1 MGATPDQGATG
12 LGALMIAAGLCNIGL
27 AWRLRIPTA
36 LAWSTPGAA
45 FLATIGSPE
54 GGFAEACGAFM
65 LSSAAIV
72 LTGWIK
78 PLRQWVEAIPLSL
91 SSAMLAGVLINI
103 CLIPV
108 TSLVQA
114 PSVIGPVV
122 LVWFLVSLVS
132 SLWAVPA
139 AVAAALMVMGVA
151 GDWPVWLSS
160 AGMDLANHFLK

>member
-1 MGATPDQGATG
+1 M
-12 LGALMIAAGLCNIGL
+12 
-27 AWRLRIPTA
+27 
-36 LAWSTPGAA
+36 
-45 FLATIGSPE
+45 PE

-78 PLRQWVEAIPLSL
+78 PLRQWVERIPLSL

-108 TSLVQA
+108 TSLVEA
-114 PSVIGPVV
+114 PCVIGPVV

-139 AVAAALMVMGVA
+139 AVVA
-151 GDWPVWLSS
+151 FDGHGGGRRLAELAGSS
-160 AGMDLANHFLK
+160 SCSGMDLANHFLK